1 MSKEVNFKNQNK
13 LKVYLEKSKKND
25 IKSDSK
31 RTDQAGKRSRAN

>member
-25 IKSDSK
+25 IKSDSQRADK
-31 RTDQAGKRSRAN
+31 VGKRSRAN

>member
-1 MSKEVNFKNQNK
+1 MSKEINFKNQNK

-31 RTDQAGKRSRAN
+31 RVNDAGKRSRAN

>member
-25 IKSDSK
+25 VKSNSQ
-31 RTDQAGKRSRAN
+31 RVNQTGKRSRAN

>member
-25 IKSDSK
+25 IKNVKEKSNEK
-31 RTDQAGKRSRAN
+31 KVRSI

>member
-25 IKSDSK
+25 TKSDSK
-31 RTDQAGKRSRAN
+31 RVNNDRKRSRAN

>member
-25 IKSDSK
+25 IKSDCK
-31 RTDQAGKRSRAN
+31 RVNNDRKRSRTN

>member
-25 IKSDSK
+25 IESNCK
-31 RTDQAGKRSRAN
+31 RTDKAGKRSRTN